1 LIILGRRGIKGLG
14 KYGQE
19 NRISGKLSI
28 PKKPI
33 PISIEYCLVRNLTR
47 DKVVEIKDSVGLI
60 SS

>member
-1 LIILGRRGIKGLG
+1 ME

-28 PKKPI
+28 SKKPI
-33 PISIEYCLVRNLTR
+33 PISTEYCLVQNFTR

-60 SS
+60 

>member
-1 LIILGRRGIKGLG
+1 MFDYFGEEGNKELG
-14 KYGQE
+14 KHGQE
-19 NRISGKLSI
+19 NRISGKLPI

-60 SS
+60 